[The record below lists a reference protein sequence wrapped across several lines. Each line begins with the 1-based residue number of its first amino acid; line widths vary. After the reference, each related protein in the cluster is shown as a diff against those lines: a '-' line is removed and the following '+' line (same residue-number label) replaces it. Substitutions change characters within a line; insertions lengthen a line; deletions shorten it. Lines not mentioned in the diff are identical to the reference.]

1 LRFYSWRSFYGKPS
15 YRRISYDRLY
25 LFTRL
30 QVFEV
35 NMKQPKIQKMS
46 LRHYF
51 NAKQKDTQKKL
62 EQTQRFLSVPLGE
75 AEGGLSTPSN
85 EKPVLIPF
93 S

>member
-1 LRFYSWRSFYGKPS
+1 
-15 YRRISYDRLY
+15 
-25 LFTRL
+25 
-30 QVFEV
+30 
-35 NMKQPKIQKMS
+35 MS